1 MILSVVVVNVVIS
14 SVVVVVVVVL
24 VAMQYDAQIP
34 KLNESFISHF
44 FYYSEKFWYFT
55 ELIYISKTHDENY
68 ENRTNVDGKEWLL

>member
-24 VAMQYDAQIP
+24 NALQYDAQIT

-44 FYYSEKFWYFT
+44 FIILRSSDIKNF
-55 ELIYISKTHDENY
+55 YISKTNDENY
-68 ENRTNVDGKEWLL
+68 ENRTSVDGKEWLL